1 MATFGN
7 LTDRLVDTFKN
18 LRGKGKLSAA
28 DVDGTVREIRRALL
42 DADVS
47 LDVVKDFTAK
57 VRERALGDEVSKA
70 LNPAQQVVQIVNDE
84 LVAILGGEA
93 RRIQFAKTAP
103 TIIMLAGLQG
113 AGKTTL
119 AGKLAK
125 WLAAQNHTPLLVAAD
140 LQRPNAVTQLQ
151 IVAEQAGVAVYA
163 PEPGNVGEEDA
174 AAAPSRGLF
183 GGKGGDP
190 VRVAKD
196 GIKFA
201 KDKQYDV
208 VIVDTAG
215 RLGVDA
221 ELMKQAGDI
230 RKAIDPDE
238 VFFVID
244 AMIGQDAVA
253 TAKAF
258 QAGVD
263 FTAVVLT
270 KLDGDA
276 RGGAALSVAS
286 VTGRPIIFASTGE
299 TLDDFEPFYPD
310 RMASRILD
318 LGDILTL
325 IEQAQKNFDEEESRK
340 VAEKFLTDSFTL
352 EDFLSQMQQLK
363 NMGSIKNM
371 LGMLPGAK
379 GMREQLENFDESEI
393 TRTEAIIQSMTV
405 QERRQP
411 RVLNGSR
418 RVRIAR
424 GSGTTVTE
432 VNALV
437 NRFEQAAKMMK
448 TVAKGGVPQVPGM
461 GPIPGASFGGKKQVA
476 KKKGSKSGNPA
487 KRAAENAALASGAK
501 PSTGSAGSGFGLGG
515 AKGAAAP
522 SEEELA
528 SLQKFLGR

>member
-1 MATFGN
+1 MATFGT
-7 LTDRLVDTFKN
+7 LSDRLADTFKN
-18 LRGKGKLSAA
+18 LRTKGKLSPA

-47 LDVVKDFTAK
+47 LDVVKSFTAT
-57 VRERALGDEVSKA
+57 VRERALGDEVNKA
-70 LNPAQQVVQIVNDE
+70 LNPAQQVVQIVNEE
-84 LVAILGGEA
+84 LVTILGGQQ
-93 RRIQFAKTAP
+93 RRLQFAKKPP
-103 TIIMLAGLQG
+103 TVIMLAGLQG

-125 WLAAQNHTPLLVAAD
+125 WLAKDGHTPVLVAAD

-151 IVAEQAGVAVYA
+151 VVGEQAGVPVFA
-163 PEPGNVGEEDA
+163 PEPGNGVGN
-174 AAAPSRGLF
+174 
-183 GGKGGDP
+183 P

-196 GIKFA
+196 AMKFA
-201 KDKQYDV
+201 ETKQYDV

-230 RKAIDPDE
+230 RKAVDPDE
-238 VFFVID
+238 VLFVID

-258 QAGVD
+258 QEGVD
-263 FTAVVLT
+263 FTGVVLT

-299 TLDDFEPFYPD
+299 SLDDFEPFYPD

-325 IEQAQKNFDEEESRK
+325 IEQAQEAFDEEEARK
-340 VAEKFLTDSFTL
+340 VAEKFATDTFTL
-352 EDFLSQMQQLK
+352 DDFLKQMQQLR
-363 NMGSIKNM
+363 NMGSIKKM
-371 LGMLPGAK
+371 MGMLPGAGAMK
-379 GMREQLENFDESEI
+379 QQLDNFDEREI
-393 TRTEAIIQSMTV
+393 VRTEAIIQSMTKA
-405 QERRQP
+405 ERTNP
-411 RVLNGSR
+411 KLLNGSR
-418 RVRIAR
+418 RLRIAKGA
-424 GSGTTVTE
+424 GSTVTE
-432 VNALV
+432 VNSLV

-448 TVAKGGVPQVPGM
+448 TVAKGGVPNVPGM
-461 GPIPGASFGGKKQVA
+461 GPIPGAGFTGGRGKQQQ
-476 KKKGSKSGNPA
+476 KKKGSRSGNPA
-487 KRAAENAALASGAK
+487 KRAAENAALASGVK
-501 PSTGSAGSGFGLGG
+501 PATSAGGSGFGLGG
-515 AKGAAAP
+515 GASAKPGGP
-522 SEEELA
+522 TEEELA

>member
-7 LTDRLVDTFKN
+7 LSDRLTAAFKN
-18 LRGKGKLSAA
+18 LRGKGKLSPA

-42 DADVS
+42 DADVN
-47 LDVVKDFTAK
+47 LEVVKEFTGR
-57 VRERALGDEVSKA
+57 VRERALSDEVSKA

-84 LVAILGGEA
+84 LVTILGGQQ
-93 RRIQFAKTAP
+93 RRLQFAKTGP
-103 TIIMLAGLQG
+103 TVIMLAGLQG

-125 WLAAQNHTPLLVAAD
+125 WLVKDGHPPVLVAAD

-151 IVAEQAGVAVYA
+151 IVGEQAGVPVFA
-163 PEPGNVGEEDA
+163 PEPGNGVGN
-174 AAAPSRGLF
+174 
-183 GGKGGDP
+183 P
-190 VRVAKD
+190 VKVAKEALR
-196 GIKFA
+196 FA
-201 KDKQYDV
+201 ETKQYDT

-221 ELMKQAGDI
+221 ELMKQAADI
-230 RKAIDPDE
+230 RKAVDPDE
-238 VFFVID
+238 VLFVID

-258 QAGVD
+258 QDGVD
-263 FTAVVLT
+263 FTGVVLS

-286 VTGRPIIFASTGE
+286 ITGRPIIFASTGE

-325 IEQAQKNFDEEESRK
+325 IEQAQKNFDEDEARK
-340 VAEKFLTDSFTL
+340 TAEKFATDTFTL
-352 EDFLSQMQQLK
+352 EDFLEQMQQLK

-371 LGMLPGAK
+371 LGMLPGAR
-379 GMREQLENFDESEI
+379 GMREQLDNFDESEI
-393 TRTEAIIQSMTV
+393 TRTEAIIRSMTL

-411 RVLNGSR
+411 KVLNGSR
-418 RVRIAR
+418 RGGLAR

-448 TVAKGGVPQVPGM
+448 TVARGGVPQVPGM
-461 GPIPGASFGGKKQVA
+461 GPIPGAAYGGGGKVQQQ
-476 KKKGSKSGNPA
+476 KKGSKSGNPA
-487 KRAAENAALASGAK
+487 KRAAENAALAAGGAAK
-501 PSTGSAGSGFGLGG
+501 PAAASGSGFGLGG
-515 AKGAAAP
+515 KKDAP
-522 SEEELA
+522 TEDEMA
-528 SLQKFLGR
+528 SLQKFLNR

>member
-1 MATFGN
+1 MATFGT
-7 LTDRLVDTFKN
+7 LSDRLADTFKN
-18 LRGKGKLSAA
+18 LRTKGKLSAA

-42 DADVS
+42 DADVN
-47 LDVVKDFTAK
+47 LEVVKEFTGR

-84 LVAILGGEA
+84 LITILGGQQ
-93 RRIQFAKTAP
+93 RRLQFAKTAP
-103 TIIMLAGLQG
+103 TVIMLAGLQG

-125 WLAAQNHTPLLVAAD
+125 WLVKDGHPPVLVAAD

-151 IVAEQAGVAVYA
+151 IVGEQAGVPVFA
-163 PEPGNVGEEDA
+163 PEPGNGVGN
-174 AAAPSRGLF
+174 
-183 GGKGGDP
+183 P
-190 VRVAKD
+190 VKVAKEALR
-196 GIKFA
+196 FA
-201 KDKQYDV
+201 ETKQYDT

-221 ELMKQAGDI
+221 ELMKQAADI
-230 RKAIDPDE
+230 RKAVDPDE
-238 VFFVID
+238 VLFVID

-258 QAGVD
+258 QDGVD
-263 FTAVVLT
+263 FTGVVLS

-286 VTGRPIIFASTGE
+286 ITGRPIIFASTGE

-325 IEQAQKNFDEEESRK
+325 IEQAQKNFDEDEARK
-340 VAEKFLTDSFTL
+340 TAEKFATDTFTL
-352 EDFLSQMQQLK
+352 EDFLEQMQQLK

-371 LGMLPGAK
+371 LGMLPGAR
-379 GMREQLENFDESEI
+379 GMREQLDNFDESEI
-393 TRTEAIIQSMTV
+393 TRTEAIIRSMTM
-405 QERRQP
+405 QERQQP
-411 RVLNGSR
+411 KVLNASR

-437 NRFEQAAKMMK
+437 NRFEQASKMMK
-448 TVAKGGVPQVPGM
+448 TVAKGGMPQVPGM
-461 GPIPGASFGGKKQVA
+461 GPIPGAKFGGASKQQA
-476 KKKGSKSGNPA
+476 KKKSSKSGNPD
-487 KRAAENAALASGAK
+487 
-501 PSTGSAGSGFGLGG
+501 
-515 AKGAAAP
+515 
-522 SEEELA
+522 
-528 SLQKFLGR
+528 

>member
-1 MATFGN
+1 MALFGN
-7 LTDRLVDTFKN
+7 LTDRLADTFKN

-42 DADVS
+42 DADVA
-47 LDVVKDFTAK
+47 LEVVKEFTGR

-84 LVAILGGEA
+84 LVTILGGEA
-93 RRIQFAKTAP
+93 RRIQFSKQPP
-103 TIIMLAGLQG
+103 TVIMLAGLQG

-125 WLAAQNHTPLLVAAD
+125 WLKSEGHTPVLVAAD

-151 IVAEQAGVAVYA
+151 VVGEQAGVPVFA
-163 PEPGNVGEEDA
+163 PEPGN
-174 AAAPSRGLF
+174 
-183 GGKGGDP
+183 GKGDP

-196 GIKFA
+196 AIKHA
-201 KDKQYDV
+201 KTKQYDV

-215 RLGVDA
+215 RLGVDS
-221 ELMKQAGDI
+221 EMMKQAANI
-230 RKAIDPDE
+230 RKAVDPDE
-238 VFFVID
+238 VLFVID
-244 AMIGQDAVA
+244 AMIGQDAVT
-253 TAKAF
+253 TARAF
-258 QAGVD
+258 QEGVD
-263 FTAVVLT
+263 FTGVVLS

-276 RGGAALSVAS
+276 RGGAALSVAK
-286 VTGRPIIFASTGE
+286 VTGRPILFASTGE
-299 TLDDFEPFYPD
+299 GLDDFEPFYPD

-325 IEQAQKNFDEEESRK
+325 IEQAQKTFDEEDARK
-340 VAEKFLTDSFTL
+340 TAEKFATDCFTL
-352 EDFLSQMQQLK
+352 EDFLDQMQQLK

-371 LGMLPGAK
+371 LGMLPGGR
-379 GMREQLENFDESEI
+379 GMREQLDNFDESEI
-393 TRTEAIIQSMTV
+393 TRTEAIIRSMTL

-411 RVLNGSR
+411 KVLNGSR
-418 RVRIAR
+418 RLRIAN
-424 GSGTTVTE
+424 GSGMTVTE

-461 GPIPGASFGGKKQVA
+461 GPIPGAKFGGGKPQQQ
-476 KKKGSKSGNPA
+476 KKKGSRSGNPA
-487 KRAAENAALASGAK
+487 KRAAENAALAVGGPASPAA
-501 PSTGSAGSGFGLGG
+501 SGSGFGLGSQG
-515 AKGAAAP
+515 LGSKAGGP
-522 SEEELA
+522 TEEELA

>member
-7 LTDRLVDTFKN
+7 LTDRLVDTFTK
-18 LRGKGKLSAA
+18 LRGKGKLSPA

-42 DADVS
+42 DADVA
-47 LDVVKDFTAK
+47 LEVVKDFTGR

-84 LVAILGGEA
+84 LVTILGGRFDEGRP
-93 RRIQFAKTAP
+93 RRLQFAKNPP
-103 TIIMLAGLQG
+103 TVIMLAGLQG

-119 AGKLAK
+119 AGKLAR
-125 WLAAQNHTPLLVAAD
+125 WLAKDNHTPLLVAAD

-151 IVAEQAGVAVYA
+151 VVGEQAGAAVFA
-163 PEPGNVGEEDA
+163 PEPGNGVGN
-174 AAAPSRGLF
+174 
-183 GGKGGDP
+183 P

-196 GIKFA
+196 AMKFA
-201 KDKQYDV
+201 RDKQYDV
-208 VIVDTAG
+208 VIIDTAG

-221 ELMKQAGDI
+221 ELMKQASDI
-230 RKAIDPDE
+230 RKATDPDE
-238 VFFVID
+238 VLFVID
-244 AMIGQDAVA
+244 AMIGQDAVT
-253 TAKAF
+253 TARAF
-258 QAGVD
+258 QQGVD
-263 FTAVVLT
+263 FTGVVLS

-286 VTGRPIIFASTGE
+286 VTGRPILFASTGE
-299 TLDDFEPFYPD
+299 SLDAFEPFYPD

-325 IEQAQKNFDEEESRK
+325 IEQAQQNFDEDETRK
-340 VAEKFLTDSFTL
+340 VAEKLASATFTL
-352 EDFLSQMQQLK
+352 EDFLDQMQQVK
-363 NMGSIKNM
+363 KMGSLKSM
-371 LGMLPGAK
+371 LGMLPGGK
-379 GMREQLENFDESEI
+379 GMRQQLENFDESQL
-393 TRTEAIIQSMTV
+393 TRTEAIIRSMTI

-411 RVLNGSR
+411 KVLNGSR

-437 NRFEQAAKMMK
+437 NQFDQAAKMMR

-461 GPIPGASFGGKKQVA
+461 GPVPPGAFGGGRPSKPQQ
-476 KKKGSKSGNPA
+476 KKKSKSGNPA
-487 KRAAENAALASGAK
+487 KRAAENAALAAGPAPASGSGA
-501 PSTGSAGSGFGLGG
+501 GFGLGG
-515 AKGAAAP
+515 GQSDAP

>member
-7 LTDRLVDTFKN
+7 LTDRLAETFKN

-42 DADVS
+42 DADVA
-47 LDVVKDFTAK
+47 LEVVKDFTAK

-103 TIIMLAGLQG
+103 TVIMLAGLQG

-125 WLAAQNHTPLLVAAD
+125 WLAADNHTPLLVAAD
-140 LQRPNAVTQLQ
+140 LQRPNAVQQLEV
-151 IVAEQAGVAVYA
+151 VAGQAGVAVYA
-163 PEPGNVGEEDA
+163 PEPGN
-174 AAAPSRGLF
+174 
-183 GGKGGDP
+183 GKGNP
-190 VRVAKD
+190 VKVAKD
-196 GIKFA
+196 SIKYA
-201 KDKQYDV
+201 KDKQYDI

-221 ELMKQAGDI
+221 EMMKQASDI

-253 TAKAF
+253 TATAF
-258 QAGVD
+258 QKGVD
-263 FTAVVLT
+263 FTAVVLS

-299 TLDDFEPFYPD
+299 SLDDFEPFYPD

-325 IEQAQKNFDEEESRK
+325 IEQAQKNFDEEETRK
-340 VAEKFLTDSFTL
+340 VAEKFATDSFTL
-352 EDFLSQMQQLK
+352 DDFLGQMQQLK

-379 GMREQLENFDESEI
+379 GMRQQLDNFDESEI
-393 TRTEAIIQSMTV
+393 TRTEAIIQSMTLK
-405 QERRQP
+405 ERQNSKL
-411 RVLNGSR
+411 LNGSR
-418 RVRIAR
+418 RLRIAK

-448 TVAKGGVPQVPGM
+448 TVAKGGVPNVPGM
-461 GPIPGASFGGKKQVA
+461 GPMPGASYKKPQQQA

-487 KRAAENAALASGAK
+487 KRAAENAALAAGATAA
-501 PSTGSAGSGFGLGG
+501 PAASGSGFGLGQKAG
-515 AKGAAAP
+515 AP

>member
-7 LTDRLVDTFKN
+7 LTDRLADTFKN

-42 DADVS
+42 DADVA
-47 LDVVKDFTAK
+47 LEVVKEFTGR

-84 LVAILGGEA
+84 LVTILGGEA

-103 TIIMLAGLQG
+103 TVIMLAGLQG

-125 WLAAQNHTPLLVAAD
+125 WLAGQNHTPLLVAAD
-140 LQRPNAVTQLQ
+140 LQRPNAVTQLK
-151 IVAEQAGVAVYA
+151 VVGEQAGVPVYA
-163 PEPGNVGEEDA
+163 PEPGNVGAEDA
-174 AAAPSRGLF
+174 APKSFF
-183 GGKGGDP
+183 GGGGGNP
-190 VRVAKD
+190 VKVAKD
-196 GIKFA
+196 AVKFA
-201 KDKQYDV
+201 RDKQYDV

-221 ELMKQAGDI
+221 ALMTEASDI

-244 AMIGQDAVA
+244 AMIGHDAVA

-258 QAGVD
+258 QEGVD

-299 TLDDFEPFYPD
+299 GLDDFEPFYPD

-340 VAEKFLTDSFTL
+340 VAEKFLTDTFTL
-352 EDFLSQMQQLK
+352 EDFLGQMQQLK
-363 NMGSIKNM
+363 NMGSIKSM

-379 GMREQLENFDESEI
+379 GMRQQLDNFDESEI
-393 TRTEAIIQSMTV
+393 TRTEAIIQSMTIT
-405 QERRQP
+405 ERRQP
-411 RVLNGSR
+411 KVLNGSR

-448 TVAKGGVPQVPGM
+448 TVARGGMPQVPGM
-461 GPIPGASFGGKKQVA
+461 GPIPGAKFGGPKKVQP
-476 KKKGSKSGNPA
+476 KKGSKSGNPA

-501 PSTGSAGSGFGLGG
+501 PPTGAAGSGFGLGG
-515 AKGAAAP
+515 AAGKAGP

-528 SLQKFLGR
+528 SLQKFLGRG

>member
-1 MATFGN
+1 MAIFGN
-7 LTDRLVDTFKN
+7 LTDRLADTFKN
-18 LRGKGKLSAA
+18 LRGKGKLSPA

-42 DADVS
+42 DADVA
-47 LDVVKDFTAK
+47 LEVVKDFTGR

-93 RRIQFAKTAP
+93 RRIQFAKQPP
-103 TIIMLAGLQG
+103 TVIMLAGLQG

-125 WLAAQNHTPLLVAAD
+125 WLKSEGHTPVLVAAD

-151 IVAEQAGVAVYA
+151 VVGEQAGVPVFA
-163 PEPGNVGEEDA
+163 PEPGN
-174 AAAPSRGLF
+174 
-183 GGKGGDP
+183 GKGDP
-190 VRVAKD
+190 VKVAKEAL
-196 GIKFA
+196 KHA
-201 KDKQYDV
+201 KSKQYDV

-221 ELMKQAGDI
+221 ELMKQASTI
-230 RKAIDPDE
+230 RKAISFGD
-238 VFFVID
+238 FVSLHL
-244 AMIGQDAVA
+244 
-253 TAKAF
+253 AF
-258 QAGVD
+258 QEGVD
-263 FTAVVLT
+263 FTGVVLS

-286 VTGRPIIFASTGE
+286 VTGRPILFASTGE
-299 TLDDFEPFYPD
+299 GLDDFEPFYPD

-325 IEQAQKNFDEEESRK
+325 IEQAQKTFDEEESRK
-340 VAEKFLTDSFTL
+340 VAEKFATDTFTL

-379 GMREQLENFDESEI
+379 GMRQQLDNFDESEI
-393 TRTEAIIQSMTV
+393 TRTEAIIQSMTL

-411 RVLNGSR
+411 KVLNGSR

-448 TVAKGGVPQVPGM
+448 TVAKGGTPQIPGM
-461 GPIPGASFGGKKQVA
+461 GPIPGQKFGGSKQQP
-476 KKKGSKSGNPA
+476 KKKGSRSGNPA
-487 KRAAENAALASGAK
+487 KRAAENAALAAGASAK
-501 PSTGSAGSGFGLGG
+501 PAAAAGSGFGLGSKPG
-515 AKGAAAP
+515 GP

>member
-7 LTDRLVDTFKN
+7 LSDRLSETFKN
-18 LRGKGKLSAA
+18 LRKKGSLSAS

-42 DADVS
+42 EADVA
-47 LDVVKDFTAK
+47 LDVVKEFTGK
-57 VRERALGDEVSKA
+57 VRERALGDEVNQA

-84 LVAILGGEA
+84 LVAILGGQQ
-93 RRIQFAKTAP
+93 RRLEFAKNPP
-103 TIIMLAGLQG
+103 TVIMLAGLQG

-125 WLAAQNHTPLLVAAD
+125 WLAKDGHTPLLVAAD
-140 LQRPNAVTQLQ
+140 LQRPNAVEQLSV
-151 IVAEQAGVAVYA
+151 VAANAGVAVYA
-163 PEPGNVGEEDA
+163 PEPGNGV
-174 AAAPSRGLF
+174 
-183 GGKGGDP
+183 GDP
-190 VRVAKD
+190 VRVARD
-196 GIKFA
+196 SIA
-201 KDKQYDV
+201 YARTKQYDT

-221 ELMKQAGDI
+221 ELMKQASNI
-230 RKAIDPDE
+230 RNAVNPDE
-238 VFFVID
+238 VLFVID

-258 QAGVD
+258 QDGVD
-263 FTAVVLT
+263 FTGVVLS

-299 TLDDFEPFYPD
+299 GLDDFEPFHPD

-325 IEQAQKNFDEEESRK
+325 IEQAQQAFDEDEARAM
-340 VAEKFLTDSFTL
+340 AEKFSTDSFTL
-352 EDFLSQMQQLK
+352 DDFLKQMQQLR
-363 NMGSIKNM
+363 NMGSIKKM
-371 LGMLPGAK
+371 MGMLPGMGQMK
-379 GMREQLENFDESEI
+379 QQLDAFDEREI
-393 TRTEAIIQSMTV
+393 VRTEAIIQSMTLA
-405 QERRQP
+405 ERQNSKL
-411 RVLNGSR
+411 LNGSR
-418 RVRIAR
+418 RLRIAR
-424 GSGTTVTE
+424 GSGSTVTE

-448 TVAKGGVPQVPGM
+448 TVAKGGVPNIPGM
-461 GPIPGASFGGKKQVA
+461 GPIPGGGGGSSRKPQA

-487 KRAAENAALASGAK
+487 KRASENAALASGVK
-501 PSTGSAGSGFGLGG
+501 PAGAPAGGGFGLGG
-515 AKGAAAP
+515 NGAGSAQP
-522 SEEELA
+522 TEEELA